1 MLLRRAW
8 NPLDW
13 LRPWR
18 LFRSAKTGLSHET
31 PVYYKATANGNFLEL
46 SDASGNAMKVRKP
59 QEQWTGRLWN
69 LVSALQDEKGESDQ
83 VVRILGPYGTLHACC
98 FSHNAVMLIG
108 AGVGYPSMGSLLRQ
122 ILEDNLKAESSSK
135 RHVCF
140 MWTCR
145 KVDQLHL
152 CFPSL
157 LADLTKYVHR
167 SSLADL
173 QQWLT
178 VKIFVGDVGQDDVL
192 AVEPDAT
199 IGKDMTRAF
208 NEVKGWLLR
217 PPGSS
222 SYDEDGTYVAKGS
235 LGACFSDIL
244 TCSLFIRN
252 KVLKEGRSLGICFCG
267 PLGLCSWLRNDI
279 ECTTVPWTYEFAS
292 EVAGS

>member
-1 MLLRRAW
+1 
-8 NPLDW
+8 
-13 LRPWR
+13 
-18 LFRSAKTGLSHET
+18 
-31 PVYYKATANGNFLEL
+31 
-46 SDASGNAMKVRKP
+46 MK
-59 QEQWTGRLWN
+59 
-69 LVSALQDEKGESDQ
+69 KGESDQ